1 VNPWLE
7 ALGARLAA
15 AAAARGTR
23 IDPPNLGGE
32 SARELLELARVSAH
46 TQERRLAPLAA
57 FLAGVAAERARA
69 AGGDASDA
77 GVAALVREVRE
88 GLEAEAPPPTA

>member
-1 VNPWLE
+1 MNPWLE

-15 AAAARGTR
+15 AAAARGTPIEAPR
-23 IDPPNLGGE
+23 LGGE
-32 SARELLELARVSAH
+32 VAGELLELARVSAH
-46 TQERRLAPLAA
+46 TQERRFAPLAS

-77 GVAALVREVRE
+77 GLAALLREVRE
-88 GLEAEAPPPTA
+88 GLEAEAPPPSA